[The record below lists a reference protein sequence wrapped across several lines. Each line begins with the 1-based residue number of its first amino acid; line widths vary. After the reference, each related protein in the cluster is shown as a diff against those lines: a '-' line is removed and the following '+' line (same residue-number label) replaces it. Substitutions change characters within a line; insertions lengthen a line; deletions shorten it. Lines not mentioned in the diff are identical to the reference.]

1 MDFVYLERLR
11 RSKRI
16 SKIKNTSTEAFRAP
30 KPRPGFVWVPFT
42 EDSECAFFANAQRVF
57 GEVSGVNTY
66 YHVPPVETKKKEED
80 VAAIEATSDDKA
92 IGTDATEAYEVP
104 AVPVSFDDS
113 GHETDD
119 DDGEYTKKLASPS
132 SKKVASPSSSPES
145 NDSGYYGDLR
155 TFCMQRSHPKIDLS
169 NLSKGSDFPSNSR
182 DYKSGLEKK

>member
-1 MDFVYLERLR
+1 LERLR

-30 KPRPGFVWVPFT
+30 KPPPGFVWVPFT
-42 EDSECAFFANAQRVF
+42 EDSECAQRLF
-57 GEVSGVNTY
+57 GEVSGVNMY

-113 GHETDD
+113 GHEPDD

-132 SKKVASPSSSPES
+132 LKKVASPLSLPES
-145 NDSGYYGDLR
+145 NDSGCCEDLR

-169 NLSKGSDFPSNSR
+169 NLKGSDFPSNSG

>member
-1 MDFVYLERLR
+1 MERLR

-16 SKIKNTSTEAFRAP
+16 SKIKDTSTEAFRAP

-66 YHVPPVETKKKEED
+66 NHVPPVETKKKEED

-104 AVPVSFDDS
+104 AVTVRFDDS
-113 GHETDD
+113 GHEADD

-145 NDSGYYGDLR
+145 NDSGYYGDLW
-155 TFCMQRSHPKIDLS
+155 TFCMQRSHPKIDLL
-169 NLSKGSDFPSNSR
+169 NLKGSDFPSNSR